1 MHSPLLRHYVLVQP
15 CWERKQRSAIK
26 ERRGEKKLRG
36 PVGPGT
42 FILFRMHGQTKKNHE
57 TRWTWTRRWM
67 HGRWCSP
74 VLFKWK
80 KKILLGTKRK
90 LGFSLFSW
98 RRLSYMYTL
107 GVNFFVFN
115 LFSHKNLHLDR

>member
-42 FILFRMHGQTKKNHE
+42 FILFRMHGQTKKI
-57 TRWTWTRRWM
+57 TRLDG
-67 HGRWCSP
+67 HG
-74 VLFKWK
+74 
-80 KKILLGTKRK
+80 LGGGCTDV
-90 LGFSLFSW
+90 GVV
-98 RRLSYMYTL
+98 LSYLNGRKKFYWVL
-107 GVNFFVFN
+107 KE
-115 LFSHKNLHLDR
+115 S